1 MRQTVITIFSLFAI
15 LSGLSFA
22 NAFAEI
28 DPNSAFILEGSGF
41 AVTEDTIKVSEIDI
55 VMSTQ
60 RQSGSTVNS
69 LVEDGFIT
77 LDDLDYLVADLQATF
92 LREGK
97 YVRIS
102 GNVEDDSGS
111 EVSIRFFGRLIEE
124 SKSASVYSFTGRITN
139 DDDSYK
145 IIYTAKLS
153 ALTKITPSSTSSTS
167 SDSLTIHIVKG
178 AASRGLSDSYIG
190 VGAGESQ
197 KNGLTLNY
205 FSKDRIAVEPKTTI
219 TIVNDD
225 LVSHTILSGKENY
238 NDRFNQYTA
247 DGRIS
252 TGEILP
258 GKSITI
264 TFSDAGFYRLYDP
277 NYQWMNIV
285 AYVFPNVDNIVLG
298 EGRNSGN

>member
-1 MRQTVITIFSLFAI
+1 MRQTVITFFSLLAI

-22 NAFAEI
+22 NAFGEI

-41 AVTEDTIKVSEIDI
+41 AVTEDIIKVSEIDI

-60 RQSGSTVNS
+60 RQSGSAVNS
-69 LVEDGFIT
+69 LIEDGFIT
-77 LDDLDYLVADLQATF
+77 LDDLDYLASDLQATF

-97 YVRIS
+97 YVRIN
-102 GNVEDDSGS
+102 GNIEDDSGS

-124 SKSASVYSFTGRITN
+124 SKSASVYSFTGRITS

-145 IIYTAKLS
+145 IIYTTKLS
-153 ALTKITPSSTSSTS
+153 KLTKVTSSTTS
-167 SDSLTIHIVKG
+167 SKPLDDLTIHIVKG
-178 AASRGLSDSYIG
+178 AASRGLSDSYIDIAG
-190 VGAGESQ
+190 VA
-197 KNGLTLNY
+197 KTNGLTLNY
-205 FSKDRIAVEPKTTI
+205 FTKDRIVVEPKTTI
-219 TIVNDD
+219 TVVNDD
-225 LVSHTILSGKENY
+225 LVSHSILSGKENY
-238 NDRFNQYTA
+238 GDRHNRYTA

-264 TFSDAGFYRLYDP
+264 TFDDAGFYRLYDP

-285 AYVFPNVDNIVLG
+285 AYVFPNVDNIILG
-298 EGRNSGN
+298 QGNPGN

>member
-1 MRQTVITIFSLFAI
+1 MRQTVITFFSLLAI

-22 NAFAEI
+22 NAFGEI

-41 AVTEDTIKVSEIDI
+41 AVTEDIIKVSEIDI

-60 RQSGSTVNS
+60 RQSGSAVNS
-69 LVEDGFIT
+69 LIEDGFIT
-77 LDDLDYLVADLQATF
+77 LDDLDYLASDLQATF

-97 YVRIS
+97 YVRIN
-102 GNVEDDSGS
+102 GNIEDDSGS

-124 SKSASVYSFTGRITN
+124 SKSASVYSFTGRITS

-145 IIYTAKLS
+145 IIYTTKLS
-153 ALTKITPSSTSSTS
+153 KLTKVTPSTTSSKPL
-167 SDSLTIHIVKG
+167 DDLTIHIVKG
-178 AASRGLSDSYIG
+178 AASRGLSDSYIDIAG
-190 VGAGESQ
+190 VA
-197 KNGLTLNY
+197 KTNGLTLNY
-205 FSKDRIAVEPKTTI
+205 FTKDRIVVEPKTTI
-219 TIVNDD
+219 TVVNDD
-225 LVSHTILSGKENY
+225 LVSHSILSGKENY
-238 NDRFNQYTA
+238 GDRHNRYTA

-264 TFSDAGFYRLYDP
+264 TFDDAGFYRLYDP

-285 AYVFPNVDNIVLG
+285 AYVFPNVDNIILG
-298 EGRNSGN
+298 QGNPGN

>member
-1 MRQTVITIFSLFAI
+1 MRQTVITFFSLLAI

-22 NAFAEI
+22 NAFGEI

-41 AVTEDTIKVSEIDI
+41 AVTEDIIKVSEIDI

-60 RQSGSTVNS
+60 RQSGSAVNS
-69 LVEDGFIT
+69 LIEDGFIT
-77 LDDLDYLVADLQATF
+77 LDDLDYLASDLQATF

-97 YVRIS
+97 YVRIN
-102 GNVEDDSGS
+102 GNIEDDSGS

-124 SKSASVYSFTGRITN
+124 SKSASVYSFTGRITS

-145 IIYTAKLS
+145 IIYTTKLS
-153 ALTKITPSSTSSTS
+153 KLTKVTPSTMSSKPL
-167 SDSLTIHIVKG
+167 DDLTIHIVKG
-178 AASRGLSDSYIG
+178 ATSRGLSDSYIDIAG
-190 VGAGESQ
+190 VA
-197 KNGLTLNY
+197 KTNGLTLNY
-205 FSKDRIAVEPKTTI
+205 FTKDRIVVEPKTTI
-219 TIVNDD
+219 TVVNDD
-225 LVSHTILSGKENY
+225 LVSHSILSGKENY
-238 NDRFNQYTA
+238 GDRHNRYTA

-264 TFSDAGFYRLYDP
+264 TFDDAGFYRLYDP

-285 AYVFPNVDNIVLG
+285 AYVFPNVDNIILG
-298 EGRNSGN
+298 QGNPGN

>member
-1 MRQTVITIFSLFAI
+1 MGQTVITFFSLLAI

-22 NAFAEI
+22 NAFGEI

-41 AVTEDTIKVSEIDI
+41 AVTEDIIKVSEIDI

-60 RQSGSTVNS
+60 RQSGSAVNS
-69 LVEDGFIT
+69 LIEDGFIT
-77 LDDLDYLVADLQATF
+77 LDDLDYLASDLQATF

-97 YVRIS
+97 YVRIN
-102 GNVEDDSGS
+102 GNIEDDSGS

-124 SKSASVYSFTGRITN
+124 SKSASVYSFTGRITS

-145 IIYTAKLS
+145 IIYTTKLS
-153 ALTKITPSSTSSTS
+153 KLTKVTPSTTSSKPL
-167 SDSLTIHIVKG
+167 DDLTIHIVKG
-178 AASRGLSDSYIG
+178 AASRGLSDSYIDIAG
-190 VGAGESQ
+190 VA
-197 KNGLTLNY
+197 KTNGLTLNY
-205 FSKDRIAVEPKTTI
+205 FTKDRIVVEPKTTI
-219 TIVNDD
+219 TVVNDD
-225 LVSHTILSGKENY
+225 LVSHSILSGKENY
-238 NDRFNQYTA
+238 DRHNQYTA

-264 TFSDAGFYRLYDP
+264 TFDDAGFYRLYDP
-277 NYQWMNIV
+277 NYQWMNII

-298 EGRNSGN
+298 QGNPGN

>member
-1 MRQTVITIFSLFAI
+1 MRQTVITFFSLLAI

-22 NAFAEI
+22 NAFGEI

-41 AVTEDTIKVSEIDI
+41 AVTEDIIKVSEIDI

-60 RQSGSTVNS
+60 RQSGSAVNS
-69 LVEDGFIT
+69 LIEDGFIT
-77 LDDLDYLVADLQATF
+77 LDDLDYLASDLQATF

-97 YVRIS
+97 YVRIN
-102 GNVEDDSGS
+102 GNIEDDSGS

-124 SKSASVYSFTGRITN
+124 SKSASVYSFTGRITS

-145 IIYTAKLS
+145 IIYTTKLS
-153 ALTKITPSSTSSTS
+153 KLTKVTSSTTS
-167 SDSLTIHIVKG
+167 SKPLDDLTIHIVKG
-178 AASRGLSDSYIG
+178 ATSRGLSDSYIDIAG
-190 VGAGESQ
+190 VA
-197 KNGLTLNY
+197 KTNGLTLNY
-205 FSKDRIAVEPKTTI
+205 FTKDRIVVEPKTTI
-219 TIVNDD
+219 TVVNDD
-225 LVSHTILSGKENY
+225 LVSHSILSGKENY
-238 NDRFNQYTA
+238 GDRHNRYTA

-264 TFSDAGFYRLYDP
+264 TFDDAGFYRLYDP

-285 AYVFPNVDNIVLG
+285 AYVFPNVDNIILG
-298 EGRNSGN
+298 QGNPGN

>member
-1 MRQTVITIFSLFAI
+1 MRQTVITFFSLLAI

-22 NAFAEI
+22 NAFGEI

-41 AVTEDTIKVSEIDI
+41 AVTEDIIKVSEIDI

-60 RQSGSTVNS
+60 RQSGSAVNS
-69 LVEDGFIT
+69 LIEDGFIT
-77 LDDLDYLVADLQATF
+77 LDDLDYLASDLQATF

-97 YVRIS
+97 YVRIN
-102 GNVEDDSGS
+102 GNIEDDSGS

-124 SKSASVYSFTGRITN
+124 SKSASVYSFTGRITS

-145 IIYTAKLS
+145 IIYTTKLS
-153 ALTKITPSSTSSTS
+153 KLTKVTPSTTSSKPL
-167 SDSLTIHIVKG
+167 DDLTIHIVKG
-178 AASRGLSDSYIG
+178 ATSRGLSDSYIDIAG
-190 VGAGESQ
+190 VA
-197 KNGLTLNY
+197 KTNGLTLNY
-205 FSKDRIAVEPKTTI
+205 FTKDRIVVEPKTTI
-219 TIVNDD
+219 TVVNDD
-225 LVSHTILSGKENY
+225 LVSHSILSGKENY
-238 NDRFNQYTA
+238 GDRHNRYTA

-264 TFSDAGFYRLYDP
+264 TFDDAGFYRLYDP

-285 AYVFPNVDNIVLG
+285 AYVFPNVDNIILG
-298 EGRNSGN
+298 QGNPGN